1 MMLTRRSVA
10 AMGAVLPLAARAQ
23 EWSPDRALRIIVP
36 YAPGGANDILAR
48 LLAQRF
54 TERLGQAVVVEN
66 RPGAQAML
74 GTQFVAQA
82 RPDGL
87 TLLVAASGPIT
98 VSPAV
103 NRATPYRPLHDLTPV
118 SMIASFPLLLI
129 VRADSPHRT
138 VAELVAWARANP
150 GRANYASSAASF
162 QLATELF
169 KQRTE
174 TAFQHVAYRGSADST
189 NAVAS
194 GEVTMAL
201 VDAGPATPALEAGR
215 VRALATTAPQRLPS
229 LPDVPTM
236 AEAGVPGIEV
246 LLWSALLAPAGTP
259 APVVARLAA
268 ETARAVREPD
278 VAQRITAYRMT
289 AAADGPEALRTTIA
303 RELLLWA
310 EVARAGNLRFEE

>member
-1 MMLTRRSVA
+1 MTIGRRALGATA
-10 AMGAVLPLAARAQ
+10 ALLPLAARAQ
-23 EWSPDRALRIIVP
+23 EWVPERAVRIIVP

-54 TERLGQAVVVEN
+54 TERLGQPVVVEN

-103 NRATPYRPLHDLTPV
+103 NRATPYRPLHDLSPV
-118 SMIASFPLLLI
+118 SMIASFPLLLL
-129 VRADSPHRT
+129 VRADSPFRS

-150 GRANYASSAASF
+150 QRANYASSAASF

-169 KQRTE
+169 KQRTD

-236 AEAGVPGIEV
+236 AEAGIAGIEV

-268 ETARAVREPD
+268 ETARAVREAD

-289 AAADGPEALRTTIA
+289 AAPDGPEALRATIA

>member
-1 MMLTRRSVA
+1 MRFSRRALA
-10 AMGAVLPLAARAQ
+10 AIALLPTAARAQ
-23 EWSPDRALRIIVP
+23 DWSPDRSMRIVVP

-54 TERLGQAVVVEN
+54 TERLGQSVVVEN
-66 RPGAQAML
+66 RPGAQATL
-74 GTQFVAQA
+74 GTQQVAQA

-103 NRATPYRPLHDLTPV
+103 NRQTPYRPLADLAPV

-129 VRADSPHRT
+129 VKADSPFRT
-138 VAELVAWARANP
+138 LDQLRGWARANP
-150 GRANYASSAASF
+150 QRANYASSAASF

-215 VRALATTAPQRLPS
+215 VRALAVTSAQRLPS

-236 AEAGVPGIEV
+236 AEQGIQGIEV
-246 LLWSALLAPAGTP
+246 LLWSALFAPAGTP
-259 APVVARLAA
+259 APVIARLAA
-268 ETARAVREPD
+268 ETARAVEEPE
-278 VAQRITAYRMT
+278 VAQRLAAYRMT
-289 AAADGPEALRTTIA
+289 PAAEGPDALRAVIA
-303 RELLLWA
+303 RELLLWRD
-310 EVARAGNLRFEE
+310 VARAGNLRFEE

>member
-1 MMLTRRSVA
+1 MRISRRTLA
-10 AMGAVLPLAARAQ
+10 AAALLPGAARAQ
-23 EWSPDRALRIIVP
+23 DWSPERSVRVVVP

-54 TERLGQAVVVEN
+54 TDRLGQPVVVEN

-74 GTQFVAQA
+74 GTQLVAQA

-103 NRATPYRPLHDLTPV
+103 NPRTPYRPLADLAPV
-118 SMIASFPLLLI
+118 TMIASFPLLLL
-129 VRADSPHRT
+129 VRADSPFRT
-138 VAELVAWARANP
+138 LDQLRGWARQNP
-150 GRANYASSAASF
+150 QRANYASPAASF

-174 TAFQHVAYRGSADST
+174 TAFQHVAYRGSAECA

-201 VDAGPATPALEAGR
+201 VDAGPATAALESGR
-215 VRALATTAPQRLPS
+215 VRALAVTAAQRLAG

-236 AEAGVPGIEV
+236 AESGLPSLEI
-246 LLWSALLAPAGTP
+246 LFWSALLAPAGTP

-268 ETARAVREPD
+268 ETSAAVAAPD
-278 VAQRITAYRMT
+278 VAQRIAAYRMT
-289 AAADGPEALRTTIA
+289 AAADGPDALRATIA

>member
-1 MMLTRRSVA
+1 MRAFTRRALGAAALLPGLAHAQDWAPERSV
-10 AMGAVLPLAARAQ
+10 
-23 EWSPDRALRIIVP
+23 RIVVP

-54 TERLGQAVVVEN
+54 TERLGQPVVVEN

-74 GTQFVAQA
+74 GTQHVAQS

-103 NRATPYRPLHDLTPV
+103 NPRTPYRPLVELAPI
-118 SMIASFPLLLI
+118 SMIASFPLLLL
-129 VRADSPHRT
+129 VRADAPYRD
-138 VAELVAWARANP
+138 VAGLVDWARRNAS
-150 GRANYASSAASF
+150 RANYASSAASF

-169 KQRTE
+169 KQRTQ

-201 VDAGPATPALEAGR
+201 VDAGPATAALESGR
-215 VRALATTAPQRLPS
+215 VRALATTAPSRLPS

-236 AEAGVPGIEV
+236 AEAGIAGMEV
-246 LLWSALLAPAGTP
+246 LLWSALFAPAGTP
-259 APVVARLAA
+259 TPVIARLAA
-268 ETARAVREPD
+268 ETASAVAAPD
-278 VAQRITAYRMT
+278 IAARITAYRMT
-289 AAADGPEALRTTIA
+289 AAADGPDALRATIA

-310 EVARAGNLRFEE
+310 EVARAGQIRFEE